1 MKNTS
6 YIQYGLLAVV
16 VALSF
21 LRTRERFEGYTEAKC
36 PAGSTPTPM
45 GNQCLVGEGTDPV
58 CPAEWTWSGEEKK
71 CTYRNPDG
79 RETTGVDRIC
89 TGSKM
94 LDRAKNKCFDKVSIC
109 PATSD
114 LVTDLGPPMPQGQ
127 PKGICVPK
135 GSNTYAATLPEGG
148 REPTPDEVLKICK
161 PGDKIIGVGPS
172 GVKCL
177 PMNSSTPPPAAD
189 VQPRDTQ
196 SSQNAIV
203 SSTFKEVINSLKPFR
218 PPTAPASDLEKER
231 KEITDIA
238 KRSLY
243 FIQIALFLVVVA
255 MLSYVILP
263 LDTANLVAFAL
274 LCVGIALGFF
284 LRR

>member
-6 YIQYGLLAVV
+6 YIQYGLLAF
-16 VALSF
+16 ALALYM
-21 LRTRERFEGYTEAKC
+21 LRTREGFEEAKC
-36 PAGSTPTPM
+36 PEGSVQHM
-45 GNQCLVGEGTDPV
+45 GGKCRKTGGLETDPV
-58 CPAEWTWSGEEKK
+58 CPPDTVLEGGR
-71 CTYRNPDG
+71 CTYRD
-79 RETTGVDRIC
+79 
-89 TGSKM
+89 GSKSAPS
-94 LDRAKNKCFDKVSIC
+94 DCPQGRGYDPTKRKCM
-109 PATSD
+109 D
-114 LVTDLGPPMPQGQ
+114 LVTKCGPNSEIATLFTSQGRAEKTICI
-127 PKGICVPK
+127 PKDA
-135 GSNTYAATLPEGG
+135 STYPITLPEEGAQNQQNIANVC
-148 REPTPDEVLKICK
+148 R
-161 PGDKIIGVGPS
+161 PGDRLIDKSAGMDGPA
-172 GVKCL
+172 GRKMMCL
-177 PMNSSTPPPAAD
+177 SMTPLTTSSTTTSD